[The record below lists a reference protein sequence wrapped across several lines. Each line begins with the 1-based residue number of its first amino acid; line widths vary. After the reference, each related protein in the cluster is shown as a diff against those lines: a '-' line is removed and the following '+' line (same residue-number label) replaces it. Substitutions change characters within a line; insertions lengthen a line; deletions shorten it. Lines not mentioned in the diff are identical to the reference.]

1 MQMKPV
7 ETLSD
12 TCFPAFG
19 DLSISIYMKNCTM

>member
-1 MQMKPV
+1 V

-12 TCFPAFG
+12 ICFPAFG